1 MTAITVDVSITST
14 NPLTATYKSSTDG
27 VEANGDISIDQ
38 GESATITF
46 NPAPDSPI
54 QGWSFQQSS
63 PPASQWVT
71 ITGVSP
77 TPNPPP
83 GPVAAPANQ
92 QSGTA
97 VIVNDDDENK
107 SDDDMNYEYTL
118 YTTLGQL
125 DPRIINKPGGGTQ
138 RRRRGRGGRRR
149 S

>member
-1 MTAITVDVSITST
+1 MTQITVDVSIVTTS
-14 NPLTATYKSSTDG
+14 PLTATYKSSTDG

-38 GESATITF
+38 GVSATITF

-54 QGWSFQQSS
+54 QGWSFTPQSS
-63 PPASQWVT
+63 SPGAPWVT
-71 ITGVSP
+71 ITGISP

-92 QSGTA
+92 QSATA

-107 SDDDMNYEYTL
+107 NDEDMDYEYTL
-118 YTTLGQL
+118 YTTLGPL
-125 DPRIINKPGGGTQ
+125 DPRIINKPG
-138 RRRRGRGGRRR
+138 

>member
-27 VEANGDISIDQ
+27 VDSNGDITIDQ

-54 QGWSFQQSS
+54 QGWSFTQQSS
-63 PPASQWVT
+63 SPGSPWVT

-77 TPNPPP
+77 TQNPPP
-83 GPVAAPANQ
+83 GPVPAPANQ
-92 QSGTA
+92 QGANA

-107 SDDDMNYEYTL
+107 SEEDMDYEYTL

-125 DPRIINKPGGGTQ
+125 DPRIINKPGGNQG
-138 RRRRGRGGRRR
+138 RRRGRGRQGR